1 MSNLRIAWHCQ
12 APRLKMS
19 PGTRFSLCSLL
30 GLYIVCTERNEK
42 MSKEI
47 HIRGMDEEILNEIDV
62 QVRSINSRNNDK
74 HKISRNDY
82 ILSLLKYK
90 VDQPMRDYQKTIYD
104 KKVEALNNLLQEYVR
119 ATDGIFYLLLS
130 GDTDGALEI
139 YDSLSSVYKMTGE
152 NEK

>member
-1 MSNLRIAWHCQ
+1 
-12 APRLKMS
+12 
-19 PGTRFSLCSLL
+19 
-30 GLYIVCTERNEK
+30 

-152 NEK
+152 NEKWIKKI